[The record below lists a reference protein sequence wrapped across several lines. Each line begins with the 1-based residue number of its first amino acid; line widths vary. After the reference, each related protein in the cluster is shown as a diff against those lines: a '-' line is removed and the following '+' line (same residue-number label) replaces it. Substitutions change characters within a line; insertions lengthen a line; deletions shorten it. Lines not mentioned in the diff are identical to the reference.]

1 MYTIGEVAEM
11 FHLTVP
17 TLRYYDKEGL
27 FLDLKRDN
35 SGIRKFTEQNM
46 EALRVIE
53 CLKKSGMQIKDIKE
67 FMYWCS
73 LGDETIT
80 KRKEMFLKQ
89 RENIE
94 KQIKELQNA
103 LSMIDYKCWYY
114 EQAEKD
120 GNEKRVKKITP
131 EEMPSDVRKLFE
143 NAHK

>member
-35 SGIRKFTEQNM
+35 SGIRKFTEQNI
-46 EALRVIE
+46 ETLRVIE
-53 CLKKSGMQIKDIKE
+53 CLKKAGMQIKDIKE

-73 LGDETIT
+73 LGDKTIL

-89 RENIE
+89 KKNIE
-94 KQIKELQNA
+94 KEIEDLNKA
-103 LSMIDYKCWYY
+103 LSMINFKCWYY

-120 GNEKRVKKITP
+120 GNEKRVKKITL

-143 NAHK
+143 DAHK